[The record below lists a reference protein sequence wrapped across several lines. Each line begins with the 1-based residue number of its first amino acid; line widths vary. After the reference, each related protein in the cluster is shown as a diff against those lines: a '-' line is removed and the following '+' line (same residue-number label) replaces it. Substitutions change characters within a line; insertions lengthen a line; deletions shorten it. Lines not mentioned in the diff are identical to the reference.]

1 MMSSFFISWNHKHS
15 HEQLSSRLT
24 ESILRHENDFAQEG
38 RRKQKIESIE
48 GLVTLHIKEMEVAL
62 GKKMAQIALE
72 HTEQLTELQQSQQVM
87 QQQLNTLI
95 ETLNAGASAPG
106 SAPHSRANS
115 PDPTSSPEIGRPPA
129 PSRSSVGVWY
139 VDKAPVPRSRLQRLR
154 VRDSSS
160 ELDAFEA

>member
-1 MMSSFFISWNHKHS
+1 MMSSFFIFNRNNVT
-15 HEQLSSRLT
+15 SSVGS
-24 ESILRHENDFAQEG
+24 ESIVA
-38 RRKQKIESIE
+38 
-48 GLVTLHIKEMEVAL
+48 LHIKE
-62 GKKMAQIALE
+62 KKMAQIALE